1 MELALSPFPLIF
13 SVSSFMQL
21 PSLIGHTQE
30 VLAEIQ
36 RFNRPADKNIEVF
49 FRSRK
54 YLGSHDR
61 RFIAETA
68 YGVLRHMRLCDF
80 RVQTAVLNRDFKVS
94 TEDGLLLLIAS
105 YLIQVEQRNDIQPE
119 SLSAKLINEGLKSE
133 LPAILQSLRNGGSI
147 NEESPIKRIGLQYS
161 FPDWMVEK
169 LVNQHGPDE
178 AESLCK
184 SLNEQAPMAIRV
196 NTLQATV
203 EKCREALEKE
213 GIETE
218 ISALSPVG
226 LMLKKRVNVFQL
238 KAFKDRMFEVQD
250 IGSQLL
256 PVLID
261 PKPTVKVLDACA
273 GAGGKALEF
282 AALMQNRGEIYATDI
297 SKVRIEELRKRARRA
312 GAFNIR
318 PKAVDSLEDLADDF
332 TGFFDLVFVDAPCT
346 GVGTI
351 RRNPGM
357 KWSVTEAMVKE
368 LAEKQQSILHYC
380 KPLVKAGGK
389 IVYATCSLFKEEN
402 EDVVRAFISENPEF
416 RISPMTFDGQQTE
429 FLSLLPHRHGTDGF
443 FCCVLDR
450 FS

>member
-1 MELALSPFPLIF
+1 MVIRPYIFVRPIF
-13 SVSSFMQL
+13 SVSSSMQL

-30 VLAEIQ
+30 VLAEFQ
-36 RFNRPADKNIEVF
+36 TSNRPADKTIEIF

-68 YGVLRHMRLCDF
+68 YGVLRHMRLCEF
-80 RVQTAVLNRDFKVS
+80 LVQTATAERSIKIS
-94 TEDGLLLLIAS
+94 AGDGLMLLVAS
-105 YLIQVEQRNDIQPE
+105 YLIQVEHRTDILPE
-119 SLSAKLINEGLKSE
+119 FLNAKLKDEGLKTE
-133 LPAILQSLRNGGSI
+133 LPALLENFKNGQI
-147 NEESPIKRIGLQYS
+147 APDDSPVKRMALQYS
-161 FPDWMVEK
+161 FPDWMIER
-169 LVNQHGPDE
+169 LVNQHG
-178 AESLCK
+178 AEETEKLCK

-203 EKCREALEKE
+203 EKCREALQKE

-218 ISALSPVG
+218 VSTLSPVG
-226 LMLKKRVNVFQL
+226 LLLKKRVNVFQL
-238 KAFKDRMFEVQD
+238 KAFKDGMFEVQD
-250 IGSQLL
+250 IGSQML
-256 PVLID
+256 PLLID
-261 PKPTVKVLDACA
+261 PKPTAKVLDACA

-297 SKVRIEELRKRARRA
+297 SKFRIEELRKRARRA

-318 PKAVDSLEDLADDF
+318 PKAVGSLEDLADDF

-368 LAEKQQSILHYC
+368 LSEKQQSILHSC
-380 KPLVKAGGK
+380 KPLVKTGGK

-402 EDVVRAFISENPEF
+402 EDVVRAFLSENPEF
-416 RISPMTFDGQQTE
+416 RISPMTFDGKQTE
-429 FLSLLPHRHGTDGF
+429 FLSLFPHRHGTDGF
-443 FCCVLDR
+443 FCAVLVK
-450 FS
+450 

>member
-1 MELALSPFPLIF
+1 
-13 SVSSFMQL
+13 MQL
-21 PSLIGHTQE
+21 ASLIGHTQE

-36 RFNRPADKNIEVF
+36 SFNRPADKIIEVF

-80 RVQTAVLNRDFKVS
+80 CVQTAMADRDIKVS

-119 SLSAKLINEGLKSE
+119 SLSPKLKNEGLKTE
-133 LPAILQSLRNGGSI
+133 LPAILESLRNGGAI
-147 NEESPIKRIGLQYS
+147 NEESPAKRIGLQYS
-161 FPDWMVEK
+161 FPDWMVER
-169 LVNQHGPDE
+169 LVNQHGTEE

-196 NTLQATV
+196 NTLQTTV
-203 EKCREALEKE
+203 EKCREALQKE

-218 ISALSPVG
+218 VSPISPMG
-226 LMLKKRVNVFQL
+226 LLLKKRVNVFQL
-238 KAFKDRMFEVQD
+238 KAFKDGMFEMQD
-250 IGSQLL
+250 IGSQML

-261 PKPTVKVLDACA
+261 PKPTAKVLDACA

-282 AALMQNRGEIYATDI
+282 AALMQNRGEIFATDI
-297 SKVRIEELRKRARRA
+297 SKLRIEELRKRARRA

-318 PKAVDSLEDLADDF
+318 PKAVESLDDLADDYA
-332 TGFFDLVFVDAPCT
+332 GFFDLVFVDAPCT

-357 KWSVTEAMVKE
+357 KWSVNENMVKE
-368 LAEKQQSILHYC
+368 LAEKQHSILHSC
-380 KPLVKAGGK
+380 KPLVKDGGK
-389 IVYATCSLFKEEN
+389 IVYATCSLFTEEN
-402 EDVVRAFISENPEF
+402 EDVVRAFVSENPKF
-416 RISPMTFDGQQTE
+416 RIAPITFDGRQNE
-429 FLSLLPHRHGTDGF
+429 FLSLLPHKQGTDGF
-443 FCCVLDR
+443 FCCILEKAN
-450 FS
+450 

>member
-1 MELALSPFPLIF
+1 MAMRPYVFVRPIF
-13 SVSSFMQL
+13 SVSFLMQL

-30 VLAEIQ
+30 VLAQ
-36 RFNRPADKNIEVF
+36 FQSSNRPADKTIEIF

-80 RVQTAVLNRDFKVS
+80 LVQAATNGMDVKVS
-94 TEDGLLLLIAS
+94 TDDGLMLLVAS
-105 YLIQVEQRNDIQPE
+105 YLIQVEHRTDILPE
-119 SLSAKLINEGLKSE
+119 SLDAKLKNEALKTE
-133 LPAILQSLRNGGSI
+133 LPAILEKFKNGQIASSD
-147 NEESPIKRIGLQYS
+147 SPVKRIGLQQS
-161 FPDWMVEK
+161 FPDWMVER
-169 LVNQHGPDE
+169 LVNQHG
-178 AESLCK
+178 AEETEKLCK

-203 EKCREALEKE
+203 EKCREALQKE
-213 GIETE
+213 GIETGV
-218 ISALSPVG
+218 STLSPVG
-226 LMLKKRVNVFQL
+226 LLLKKRVNVFQL
-238 KAFKDRMFEVQD
+238 KAFKDGMFEVQD

-261 PKPTVKVLDACA
+261 PKPTAKVLDACA

-297 SKVRIEELRKRARRA
+297 SKLRIEELRKRARRA

-318 PKAVDSLEDLADDF
+318 PKAVGSLEDLADDF
-332 TGFFDLVFVDAPCT
+332 TDFFDLVFVDAPCT

-368 LAEKQQSILHYC
+368 LAEKQQSILHSC

-402 EDVVRAFISENPEF
+402 EDVVHAFLSENPGF
-416 RISPMTFDGQQTE
+416 RISPMTFEGKETE
-429 FLSLLPHRHGTDGF
+429 FLSLFPHRHGTDGF
-443 FCCVLDR
+443 FCAVLGK
-450 FS
+450 